1 MYMINNIIP
10 NFPLTESSLRT
21 FTHMDYVTVIV
32 TIDLEQI
39 VVFTKEQFVSFL
51 SEKIVGTNLLKD
63 VSYTLEGNFGNQ
75 LILKVSGDVSHHL
88 AYIDSKKLLEKNN
101 FEWLDM
107 DSLPKNTEKVLGVT
121 DYGQIVIATLENGQW
136 EIDETDGYGHEIKV
150 NLIKWRP
157 LPSKD

>member
-1 MYMINNIIP
+1 MNVI
-10 NFPLTESSLRT
+10 LTEP
-21 FTHMDYVTVIV
+21 FTESFIRAFASQGHITAIVTV
-32 TIDLEQI
+32 DLEQI
-39 VVFTKEQFVSFL
+39 VDFNKEQFVSFL
-51 SEKIVGTNLLKD
+51 SEKIIGTNLLKN
-63 VSYTLEGNFGNQ
+63 VSYTLEGNYLNQ
-75 LILKVSGDVSHHL
+75 LILKVNGDVSHYL
-88 AYIDSKKLLEKNN
+88 AYMDSKKLLEKNN

-136 EIDETDGYGHEIKV
+136 EIDKTDGYGHEIKV